1 MSNPSDFTDFEFP
14 AGTDKPSDP
23 FTFDTLKA
31 HLAQMGTGDLGKQ
44 DYPDGLLAIRGV
56 NGVLKNNPARLEEV
70 IELIS
75 PQLSRA
81 TPWITEQLW
90 TAVLYGMEPHHDD
103 IKARAKWR
111 FLSLS
116 VLGREREETILL
128 VTRMAMGNA
137 GNYEIVESLI
147 PCLNFLDNQFGKN
160 AAREAA
166 QRLGYWAIRK
176 VLGLGHECAADGSRE
191 IMDRLL
197 DYSDLTTPL
206 LPSDSD
212 EVAMPWELV
221 VADSLMEFDEYGYAS
236 DDDQNRWLI
245 GRLVEAGLDSTRL
258 ATEVMKWG
266 GEDFAGND
274 NAERQTEVM
283 GWVLAHDVDIRAVF
297 AELDQP
303 RKDLLIKHP
312 KVARELLTDLVDR
325 TDQVRPR
332 LGKRHF

>member
-14 AGTDKPSDP
+14 AGTNKPSDP

-56 NGVLKNNPARLEEV
+56 NDVLKNNPARLEEV
-70 IELIS
+70 IELLS

-90 TAVLYGMEPHHDD
+90 STVLYGMEPHPED
-103 IKARAKWR
+103 IKARAKRR
-111 FLSLS
+111 FLTLS
-116 VLGREREETILL
+116 VQGREPDEATHL
-128 VTRMAMGNA
+128 VTRMAIGNA
-137 GNYEIVESLI
+137 GNYELVESLL
-147 PCLNFLDNQFGKN
+147 PCLNFLDNHLGEAGARK
-160 AAREAA
+160 AARH
-166 QRLGYWAIRK
+166 LGHWAIRK
-176 VLGLGHECAADGSRE
+176 VLGLGHEYAADGSRE
-191 IMDRLL
+191 IMDLL
-197 DYSDLTTPL
+197 LGYSDLTTPL

-212 EVAMPWELV
+212 EVAMPWELA

-245 GRLVEAGLDSTRL
+245 GRLVEAGLDSTCL
-258 ATEVMKWG
+258 ATEVMRWG

-274 NAERQTEVM
+274 NTERQTEVM

-325 TDQVRPR
+325 TDPARPR